1 MSDDKKR
8 ELRELGAARNIT
20 RRDYLGGMAAGAGAI
35 LLSGALP
42 GALAGGRKVDLSLPG
57 LDADD
62 AARFNGP
69 GGVGDYA
76 SSNGNTW
83 DVISRAHML
92 RDGEFADFNFDD
104 VPIDEENYDVVIVGG
119 GASSMG
125 VMYRLAK
132 ESKKPLKTLILDNH
146 PVFGGEAKHNAFDV
160 DGHRIYG
167 PQGSNLVILPK
178 YSGQVVYGRNVLYDE
193 FKDIGMP
200 LEYDDIPMTGS
211 DKPLEFD
218 RSNFTYHWMSPIS
231 DSIVHFAAPTA
242 DNPTPKPV
250 HNPWKNE
257 MRGLGYSE
265 EVRKDLM
272 RWRWDLKLDRPRE
285 GLDEWLDQMSYEDL
299 LVKVHGLSP
308 EVARFCD
315 PLLASSLGFGARTC
329 SALLATRDM
338 SFPGAVLAEDVA
350 PGERPGPAPMGLTE
364 AMTELGV
371 GCFPGGNSY
380 PYRYF
385 ARYIWPDIIKDGKR
399 PGDVLG
405 NPIRFEIL
413 DAPTQQKRMRLG
425 ATVYDVRH
433 VKGSN
438 GKKVRVVYG
447 KDGRLRAVTAKT
459 VVMCSGAWVNRH
471 ILRDAPGDVRGAM
484 SKFMHAPMLIANV
497 ALTNW
502 RFMERMGATIAQYE
516 GGEFGFTCNIRQ
528 PLDLPGY
535 QPPLDPGKPIVLTFY
550 VPFTD
555 HTLPPMEQGQ
565 VKRWELFST
574 PYRDFELKIRR
585 QLVQLFGQSGFDPAR
600 DIAGITINR
609 WGHAYTVPQ
618 PGFVHPHDGST
629 APSDVLRA
637 GYGNIHFAH
646 SELFGVQEF
655 VGALTEGQRAARQVL
670 EKV

>member
-1 MSDDKKR
+1 MSDDKRR
-8 ELRELGAARNIT
+8 ELDELGGTRNIT
-20 RRDYLGGMAAGAGAI
+20 RRDYLGGMAAGAGAV
-35 LLSGALP
+35 LLSGLVP
-42 GALAGGRKVDLSLPG
+42 RALAGDRAPG
-57 LDADD
+57 LALPKIDAGA

-92 RDGEFADFNFDD
+92 RDGEFSDFDFDS
-104 VPIDEENYDVVIVGG
+104 VPIDEENYDVVVVGG

-132 ESKKPLKTLILDNH
+132 ESQRPLSTLILDNH
-146 PVFGGEAKHNAFDV
+146 ALPGGEAKHNAFDV

-167 PQGSNLVILPK
+167 PQGSNLVILPQ

-231 DSIVHFAAPTA
+231 DSIAYFGAPTP
-242 DNPTPKPV
+242 DNPTPRPV
-250 HNPWKNE
+250 RNPWMNG

-265 EVRKDLM
+265 KVREDLL
-272 RWRWDLKLDRPRE
+272 RWRWDLKLERSRE
-285 GLDEWLDQMSYEDL
+285 GLDAWLDRMSYEDL

-308 EVARFCD
+308 EVARYCD
-315 PLLASSLGFGARTC
+315 PLLGSSLGFGSRTC
-329 SALLATRDM
+329 SALLATRDL
-338 SFPGAVLAEDVA
+338 SFPGGVLAGDVA
-350 PGERPGPAPMGLTE
+350 PGEKPGPAPMGMAE
-364 AMTELGV
+364 AMKELNV

-385 ARYIWPDIIKDGKR
+385 ARYIWPEVIQDGKR

-405 NPIRFEIL
+405 NPIQFDLL
-413 DAPTQQKRMRLG
+413 DSPSQTNKMRLS

-438 GKKVRVVYG
+438 GRKVRVIYG
-447 KDGRLRAVTAKT
+447 KGGRLHAVTAKT

-471 ILRDAPGDVRGAM
+471 ILRDAPGDVRNAL
-484 SKFMHAPMLIANV
+484 STFHHAPMLIANV

-502 RFMERMGATIAQYE
+502 RFMERMGITTAMYE

-535 QPPLDPGKPIVLTFY
+535 RPPLDPDKPIVLTFY
-550 VPFTD
+550 VPFMD
-555 HTLPPMEQGQ
+555 HNLPPKEQGQ

-574 PYRDFELKIRR
+574 PYRDFELRIRR
-585 QLVQLFGQSGFDPAR
+585 QMVQLFGQGGFDPHR

-609 WGHAYTVPQ
+609 WGHAYTVPR
-618 PGFVHPHDGST
+618 PGFVHPHDGSA

-670 EKV
+670 DKI